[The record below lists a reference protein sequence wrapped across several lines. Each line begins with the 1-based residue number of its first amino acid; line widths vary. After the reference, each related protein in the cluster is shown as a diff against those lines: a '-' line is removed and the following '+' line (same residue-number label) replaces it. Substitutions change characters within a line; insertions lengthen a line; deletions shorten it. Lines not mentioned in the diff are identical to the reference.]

1 VVVVAFEKIARF
13 LPESSG
19 RYLSPARYGLLHS
32 KRYARELIGS
42 QRLVAVDVG
51 AANGLL
57 PHWYSLDGIAQVYQI
72 DPRVE
77 ACQELEAINR
87 GGGHPDLYK
96 VVCAAVA
103 GTEGPRTLYV
113 SNAPTGSSLFPPDF
127 SSAADA
133 GAYLSEDYFFPMVE
147 RVIET
152 RTLQSIFDELSEP
165 TVDLIKLD
173 IQGAELEA
181 LSGLGKA
188 RLKDLIGV
196 ELEVGMT
203 GLYQEAADFSA
214 VQKFMTSQGFELY
227 DVRVARSRLP
237 YRGKHGA
244 FQAEIFST
252 YENSPTI
259 SARVWEFDVVYFK
272 KRSLLLEE
280 GDGDK
285 LRRMAICYLVYNY
298 FAEAHSLIES
308 AEKVGIFSQSESM
321 FLKSLI
327 VTIHRVRE
335 FRPWFANNR
344 FWNWARRLGERLA
357 PRSTPR
363 WCQYMYQDY
372 PSG

>member
-1 VVVVAFEKIARF
+1 VAFEKFARF
-13 LPESSG
+13 LPASFG

-32 KRYARELIGS
+32 KRYMRELIGS
-42 QRLVAVDVG
+42 QRLVAIDVG

-57 PHWYSLDGIAQVYQI
+57 PHWHSLDGVAQIYQV
-72 DPRVE
+72 DPRAD

-87 GGGHPDLYK
+87 QGGNPDLHK
-96 VVCAAVA
+96 VICAAVA

-113 SNAPTGSSLFPPDF
+113 SNAPTGTSLFAPDF

-133 GAYLSEDYFFPMVE
+133 GAYLSEDYLFPIVE
-147 RVIET
+147 QVIET
-152 RTLQSIFDELSEP
+152 RTLQSIFDELGEANA
-165 TVDLIKLD
+165 DLIKLD

-181 LSGLGKA
+181 LRGLGES
-188 RLKDLIGV
+188 RLKDLLGV
-196 ELEVGMT
+196 ELEVGLA
-203 GLYQEAADFSA
+203 GLYHEAADFSA
-214 VQKFMTSQGFELY
+214 VQAFMARRGFELY

-237 YRGKHGA
+237 YRGKPGA
-244 FQAEIFST
+244 FQTEIFST

-280 GDGDK
+280 GDIDK
-285 LRRMAICYLVYNY
+285 LRRMAMCYLVYNF
-298 FAEAHSLIES
+298 FAEAYSLIES
-308 AEKVGIFSQSESM
+308 AQELRIVTEPEATS
-321 FLKSLI
+321 LKSLI

-335 FRPWFANNR
+335 SRPWFANNR
-344 FWNWARRLGERLA
+344 FWTWARRLGMRIA
-357 PRSTPR
+357 PRSAPR